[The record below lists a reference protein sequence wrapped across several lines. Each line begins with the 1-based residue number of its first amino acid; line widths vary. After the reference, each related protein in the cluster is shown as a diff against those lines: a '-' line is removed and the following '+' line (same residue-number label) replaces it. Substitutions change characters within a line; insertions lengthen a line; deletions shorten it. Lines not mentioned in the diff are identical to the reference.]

1 MKHKP
6 LYILFALA
14 SVLFFS
20 CKKRAYDEAGYINAA
35 YIGASPNF
43 AITTPFSATSP
54 QPLDLSADV
63 ATFEADFNEAVT
75 WIVTIKG
82 DSSNA
87 EYTLTGTSKNMVATW
102 NGAFNGVYFFESGDS
117 ITATLTIL
125 GSKLTQSVR
134 CAVGSVRDYTVSTSP
149 DFVFVPFTNF
159 ETGALGSFPRQ
170 FTISKAPMS
179 FTEVIRQTEKIAAP
193 EGKYFCR
200 VRGYSPELNGYF
212 VGGVQHRTTSGYFL
226 DNTWSDPSDFYVNLY
241 VRGNENLL
249 PNSKPYAVLNF
260 EFHEDDDAQS
270 TFCDPITGTSPHC
283 PNTEDSW
290 VMKVPINH
298 KGWKLFSAKY
308 SDLQASED
316 AANGGSG
323 NKVLQ
328 PTQIYRVQMGLVS
341 NPPFNTV
348 EVDFDFACFTKHQ
361 PYSPAKF

>member
-1 MKHKP
+1 MKNKP
-6 LYILFALA
+6 FILLLA
-14 SVLFFS
+14 SISMLFFS
-20 CKKRAYDEAGYINAA
+20 CKKRAYDEAGYVGAA
-35 YIGASPNF
+35 YISASSNF
-43 AITTPFSATSP
+43 AITSAFNSSSP

-63 ATFEADFNEAVT
+63 ATFEADFNENVT
-75 WIVTIKG
+75 WTITIKG

-87 EYTLTGTSKNMVATW
+87 SYTFSGTSQNLVATW
-102 NGAFNGVYFFESGDS
+102 DGAFNGVYFFESGDS

-125 GSKLTQSVR
+125 GSKLSQSIR
-134 CAVGSVRDYTVSTSP
+134 CGVGSVRDYTVSASP
-149 DFVFVPFTNF
+149 DFIFVPFTNF

-170 FTISKAPMS
+170 FTISSLPRS
-179 FTEVIRQTEKIAAP
+179 VSEVLRQTEEVAAP

-200 VRGYSPELNGYF
+200 IRGFSSELNGYF
-212 VGGVQHRTTSGYFL
+212 VGGIQHRTTSGYFL
-226 DNTWSDPSDFYVNLY
+226 DDTWSDPNDFYVNLY

-260 EFHEDDDAQS
+260 EFHEDDDQTNTCSSEANP
-270 TFCDPITGTSPHC
+270 TPHC
-283 PNTEDSW
+283 PTTEDSW
-290 VMKVPINH
+290 VMTVPINH

-308 SDLQASED
+308 SDLQASSD

-323 NKVLQ
+323 NKILQ

-361 PYSPAKF
+361 PYNPAKF